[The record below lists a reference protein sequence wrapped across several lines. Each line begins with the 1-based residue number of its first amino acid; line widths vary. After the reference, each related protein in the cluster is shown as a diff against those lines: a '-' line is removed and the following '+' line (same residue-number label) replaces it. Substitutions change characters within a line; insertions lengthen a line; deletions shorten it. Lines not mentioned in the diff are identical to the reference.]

1 MPPPQVIKRKEN
13 SVDFKNV
20 KRIKSAHPLN
30 LDREK
35 LVQENIR
42 LKTQLNKLETE
53 KINHKREITNLENEI
68 IKKDKI
74 IETMINDT
82 QSNINSDNNKASE
95 MHLVLNVK
103 RQYKE
108 LKKAYEKNQQ
118 ELNSAKKNIKFTKIN
133 ELNMENKIYDEQ
145 IDKLKNL
152 YEHSLEQKQ
161 SLQKNVNEFDIMK
174 QALSQ
179 KDYIILNFQE
189 NCQKM
194 ESKIQELNSEKEKL
208 KNQNITKDD
217 MIKKIREKLEAQGKE
232 NEQLVMK
239 NNNIKKSEI
248 FLSTKNKYEAKMQ
261 KLKKDIAQYRDLNS
275 KHEKILRDI
284 EKNKNNPQKSLQKF
298 SRKIFSSNPQPSY
311 IESSYNTKTQ
321 VPSESTQK
329 ILLLQSILAEE
340 KNEKEK
346 LLQQVE
352 ELTQQL
358 NTSKTIEPKI
368 ILANSYSANNIKS
381 EIKVID
387 YDYLTEAHFND
398 FKYILLKNL
407 EANKIDTSILESR
420 VLNSDTLD
428 LLKDKT
434 QYKLFISQLGTNFCD
449 ILKAKQRKDQE
460 DIYSFINTFL
470 YDNYVSQEKQNPD
483 EFKSKFLALFSK
495 ISFYSLEQRQELN
508 KIIAYKLN
516 KNKEKLIELLN
527 YFDENQ
533 KGFIC
538 FNSINKI
545 IEQLNLKFKND
556 VKEYFIYV
564 MKCFIDDGNFLQDLK
579 YENILKIVDETPL
592 DPNEN
597 YDDIEGGEENKEG
610 DDDAIEITNEEYLV
624 KVKDIISRIC
634 KVILKEKKNVDE
646 YFEKIVSKSI
656 TDYKAIRL
664 IKLVDVLKDEFNIE
678 LSNIEIFCL
687 FTKVKPNLGA
697 SKDPDDVEEIIDY
710 TKLKEEIENYLRHPE
725 KQSTSITPNE
735 PKDTKKKSIKDLNSQ
750 KLNQKLDYSDILDHA
765 PKESYNSGTFDL
777 KKILVNF
784 MEKHKFNF
792 ERFIFPVHC
801 MMKLASDNKFFNRYL
816 DVEFFKHFLYQNG
829 ILVQSV
835 NLMEYIGN
843 NKLLYNNEKIN
854 IDYLKYIISSDD
866 GKTKEIKDNNNFI
879 TYKPIKRSIKISNV
893 KGLENVESSGSF
905 EEAD

>member
-1 MPPPQVIKRKEN
+1 M
-13 SVDFKNV
+13 

-42 LKTQLNKLETE
+42 LKSQLNKLETE

-68 IKKDKI
+68 NKKDKI

-82 QSNINSDNNKASE
+82 QSNINTENNKISE
-95 MHLVLNVK
+95 MHLVSNVK

-118 ELNSAKKNIKFTKIN
+118 ELNATKKNIKYTKIN
-133 ELNMENKIYDEQ
+133 EINMENEIFDEQ
-145 IDKLKNL
+145 INKLKNL

-161 SLQKNVNEFDIMK
+161 SLQKHENEFDTMK

-179 KDYIILNFQE
+179 KDYIILSFQE
-189 NCQKM
+189 NFQKM
-194 ESKIQELNSEKEKL
+194 ESEIKTLINEKEKL
-208 KNQNITKDD
+208 KNQNTKKDD
-217 MIKKIREKLEAQGKE
+217 MILKLKEKLQMQNKE
-232 NEQLVMK
+232 NEKLVMK

-275 KHEKILRDI
+275 KNERILRDF
-284 EKNKNNPQKSLQKF
+284 EKSKNNHQNNLKKF
-298 SRKIFSSNPQPSY
+298 SRKIFSSNAQ
-311 IESSYNTKTQ
+311 SSFLDSSANNPPTPP
-321 VPSESTQK
+321 PSESAQK
-329 ILLLQSILAEE
+329 ILLLQSILSEE
-340 KNEKEK
+340 KSEKEK
-346 LLQQVE
+346 LLQQIE

-358 NTSKTIEPKI
+358 NTSKSIEPKI

-381 EIKVID
+381 EIKVIE
-387 YDYLTEAHFND
+387 YDYLTEAHFNN

-420 VLNSDTLD
+420 VINSDTLD
-428 LLKDKT
+428 LLKDKS
-434 QYKLFISQLGTNFCD
+434 QYKLFISQLGNNFCD
-449 ILKAKQRKDQE
+449 ILRAKQRKDQE
-460 DIYSFINTFL
+460 NIYSFINTFL
-470 YDNYVSQEKQNPD
+470 YDNYVSLSDDKKNPD
-483 EFKSKFLALFSK
+483 EFKSNFLALFSK

-516 KNKEKLIELLN
+516 KNKEKFIELLN

-533 KGFIC
+533 TGFIC

-545 IEQLNLKFKND
+545 IEQLNLKFKDD

-564 MKCFIDDGNFLQDLK
+564 MKSFIDDGNFLQDLK
-579 YENILKIVDETPL
+579 YENILKILEETQI

-597 YDDIEGGEENKEG
+597 LDEVEAENENKENE
-610 DDDAIEITNEEYLV
+610 DDAIEITNEEYLS

-634 KVILKEKKNVDE
+634 KVLLKEKKNVDE

-656 TDYKAIRL
+656 TDYQAIRL
-664 IKLVDVLKDEFNIE
+664 IKLVEVLKDEFNIE

-687 FTKVKPNLGA
+687 FTKVKPNLAA
-697 SKDPDDVEEIIDY
+697 SIDPDDVEEIIDY
-710 TKLKEEIENYLRHPE
+710 SKLKDEIENYLRHPE
-725 KQSTSITPNE
+725 KSNTINNNKIKE
-735 PKDTKKKSIKDLNSQ
+735 KKKNDLSDKKD
-750 KLNQKLDYSDILDHA
+750 KEKLDYSDVLEHA
-765 PKESYNSGTFDL
+765 QKESYNNTNFDL

-801 MMKLASDNKFFNRYL
+801 MMKLTSDNKKFNRYL

-829 ILVQSV
+829 ILVQSI

-854 IDYLKYIISSDD
+854 IDYLKYIISNDD
-866 GKTKEIKDNNNFI
+866 DKNKRNKNEFI
-879 TYKPIKRSIKISNV
+879 VYKPIKKSIKISNV
-893 KGLENVESSGSF
+893 KGLENVESSGSYDG
-905 EEAD
+905 AD

>member
-42 LKTQLNKLETE
+42 LKTQLNKLENE

-597 YDDIEGGEENKEG
+597 YDDVEGGEENKEG
-610 DDDAIEITNEEYLV
+610 DDDAIEITNEEYLA

-879 TYKPIKRSIKISNV
+879 TYKPIKSSIKISNV

>member
-1 MPPPQVIKRKEN
+1 M
-13 SVDFKNV
+13 

-35 LVQENIR
+35 LVQENIK

-53 KINHKREITNLENEI
+53 KMNHKREITNLEMEI
-68 IKKDKI
+68 NKKDKI

-82 QSNINSDNNKASE
+82 QSNLNTESNKASE

-108 LKKAYEKNQQ
+108 LKKVYEKNQQ
-118 ELNSAKKNIKFTKIN
+118 ELNATKKNVKYTKIN
-133 ELNMENKIYDEQ
+133 ELNTENQIYNEQ
-145 IDKLKNL
+145 VNKLKNI

-161 SLQKNVNEFDIMK
+161 SLQKNENEFDKMK

-179 KDYIILNFQE
+179 KDYIILSFQE

-194 ESKIQELNSEKEKL
+194 ESQIQTLNSEKEKL
-208 KNQNITKDD
+208 KNQNTKKDD
-217 MIKKIREKLEAQGKE
+217 MITKLK
-232 NEQLVMK
+232 VK
-239 NNNIKKSEI
+239 FNIKKSEI

-275 KHEKILRDI
+275 KNEKILRDI
-284 EKNKNNPQKSLQKF
+284 EKNKNNPQKNLTKF
-298 SRKIFSSNPQPSY
+298 SRKIFSSNPQSHY
-311 IESSYNTKTQ
+311 SVETMSGNSSQ
-321 VPSESTQK
+321 AQSESAQK
-329 ILLLQSILAEE
+329 ILLLQSILTEE

-428 LLKDKT
+428 LLKDKS
-434 QYKLFISQLGTNFCD
+434 QYKLFISQLGNNFCD

-470 YDNYVSQEKQNPD
+470 YDNYVSQEKQNTD

-508 KIIAYKLN
+508 RIIAYKLN
-516 KNKEKLIELLN
+516 KNKEKFIELLN

-545 IEQLNLKFKND
+545 IEQLNLKFKSD

-597 YDDIEGGEENKEG
+597 LDDVEGENENKEG
-610 DDDAIEITNEEYLV
+610 DDDAIEITNEEYLA

-646 YFEKIVSKSI
+646 YFEKIISKSI
-656 TDYKAIRL
+656 TDYRAIRL
-664 IKLVDVLKDEFNIE
+664 IKLVEVLKDEFNIE

-710 TKLKEEIENYLRHPE
+710 SKLKEEIENYIRNPG
-725 KQSTSITPNE
+725 KQSASINSKE
-735 PKDTKKKSIKDLNSQ
+735 IKENKNQKKGKNVLND
-750 KLNQKLDYSDILDHA
+750 KMEKEKLDYSDVLEHA
-765 PKESYNSGTFDL
+765 PKESFNSGNFDL

-801 MMKLASDNKFFNRYL
+801 MMKLASDNKSFNRYL
-816 DVEFFKHFLYQNG
+816 DIEFFKHFLYQNG
-829 ILVQSV
+829 ILVQSM

-854 IDYLKYIISSDD
+854 IDYLKHIINSEEEE
-866 GKTKEIKDNNNFI
+866 KNNNEFI
-879 TYKPIKRSIKISNV
+879 TFKPIKRSIKVSNV
-893 KGLENVESSGSF
+893 KGLENIASSGSF
-905 EEAD
+905 DEAD

>member
-1 MPPPQVIKRKEN
+1 M
-13 SVDFKNV
+13 

-35 LVQENIR
+35 LVQENIK

-53 KINHKREITNLENEI
+53 KMNHKREITNLEMEI
-68 IKKDKI
+68 NKKDKI

-82 QSNINSDNNKASE
+82 QSNLNTESNKASE

-108 LKKAYEKNQQ
+108 LKKVYEKNQQ
-118 ELNSAKKNIKFTKIN
+118 ELNATKKNVKYTKIN
-133 ELNMENKIYDEQ
+133 ELNTENQIYNEQ
-145 IDKLKNL
+145 VNKLKNI

-161 SLQKNVNEFDIMK
+161 SLQKNENEFDKMK

-179 KDYIILNFQE
+179 KDYIILSFQE

-194 ESKIQELNSEKEKL
+194 ESQIQTLNSEKEKL
-208 KNQNITKDD
+208 KNQNTKKDD
-217 MIKKIREKLEAQGKE
+217 MITKLKVKLETQNKE
-232 NEQLVMK
+232 NEKLIMK

-275 KHEKILRDI
+275 KNEKILRDI
-284 EKNKNNPQKSLQKF
+284 EKNKNNPQKNLTKF
-298 SRKIFSSNPQPSY
+298 SRKIFSSNPQSHY
-311 IESSYNTKTQ
+311 SVETMSGNSSQ
-321 VPSESTQK
+321 AQSESAQK
-329 ILLLQSILAEE
+329 ILLLQSILTEE

-428 LLKDKT
+428 LLKDKS
-434 QYKLFISQLGTNFCD
+434 QYKLFISQLGNNFCD

-470 YDNYVSQEKQNPD
+470 YDNYVSQEKQNTD

-508 KIIAYKLN
+508 RIIAYKLN
-516 KNKEKLIELLN
+516 KNKEKFIELLN

-545 IEQLNLKFKND
+545 IEQLNLKFKSD

-597 YDDIEGGEENKEG
+597 LDDVEGENENKEG
-610 DDDAIEITNEEYLV
+610 DDDAIEITNEEYLA

-646 YFEKIVSKSI
+646 YFEKIISKSI
-656 TDYKAIRL
+656 TDYRAIRL
-664 IKLVDVLKDEFNIE
+664 IKLVEVLKDEFNIE

-710 TKLKEEIENYLRHPE
+710 SKLKEEIENYIRNPG
-725 KQSTSITPNE
+725 KQSASINSKE
-735 PKDTKKKSIKDLNSQ
+735 IKENKNQKKGKNVLND
-750 KLNQKLDYSDILDHA
+750 KMEKEKLDYSDVLEHA
-765 PKESYNSGTFDL
+765 PKESFNSGNFDL

-801 MMKLASDNKFFNRYL
+801 MMKLASDNKSFNRYL
-816 DVEFFKHFLYQNG
+816 DIEFFKHFLYQNG
-829 ILVQSV
+829 ILVQSM

-854 IDYLKYIISSDD
+854 IDYLKHIINSEEEE
-866 GKTKEIKDNNNFI
+866 KNNNEFI
-879 TYKPIKRSIKISNV
+879 TFKPIKRSIKVSNV
-893 KGLENVESSGSF
+893 KGLENIASSGSF
-905 EEAD
+905 DEAD

>member
-1 MPPPQVIKRKEN
+1 M
-13 SVDFKNV
+13 

-35 LVQENIR
+35 LVQENIK

-53 KINHKREITNLENEI
+53 KMNHKREITNLEMEI
-68 IKKDKI
+68 NKKDKI

-82 QSNINSDNNKASE
+82 QSNLNTESNKASE

-108 LKKAYEKNQQ
+108 LKKVYEKNQQ
-118 ELNSAKKNIKFTKIN
+118 ELNATKKNVKYTKIN
-133 ELNMENKIYDEQ
+133 ELNTENQIYNEQ
-145 IDKLKNL
+145 VNKLKNI

-161 SLQKNVNEFDIMK
+161 SLQKNENEFDKMK

-179 KDYIILNFQE
+179 KDYIILSFQE

-194 ESKIQELNSEKEKL
+194 ESQIQTLNSEKEKL
-208 KNQNITKDD
+208 KNQNTKKDD
-217 MIKKIREKLEAQGKE
+217 MITKLKEKLETQNKE
-232 NEQLVMK
+232 NEKLIMK

-275 KHEKILRDI
+275 KNEKILRDI
-284 EKNKNNPQKSLQKF
+284 EKNKNNPQKNLTKF
-298 SRKIFSSNPQPSY
+298 SRKLFSSNPQSHY
-311 IESSYNTKTQ
+311 SVDTVSGNSSQ
-321 VPSESTQK
+321 AQSESAQK
-329 ILLLQSILAEE
+329 ILLLQSILTEE

-428 LLKDKT
+428 LLKDKS
-434 QYKLFISQLGTNFCD
+434 QYKLFISQLGNNFCD

-470 YDNYVSQEKQNPD
+470 YDNYVSQDKQNTD

-508 KIIAYKLN
+508 RIIAYKLN
-516 KNKEKLIELLN
+516 KNKEKFIELLN

-545 IEQLNLKFKND
+545 IEQLNLKFKSD

-597 YDDIEGGEENKEG
+597 LDDVEGENENKEG
-610 DDDAIEITNEEYLV
+610 DDDAIEITNEEYLA

-646 YFEKIVSKSI
+646 YFEKIISKSI
-656 TDYKAIRL
+656 TDYRAIRL
-664 IKLVDVLKDEFNIE
+664 IKLVEVLKDEFNIE

-710 TKLKEEIENYLRHPE
+710 SKLKEEIENYIRNPG
-725 KQSTSITPNE
+725 KQSASINSKE
-735 PKDTKKKSIKDLNSQ
+735 IKENKNQKKGKNVLND
-750 KLNQKLDYSDILDHA
+750 KMEKEKLDYSDVLEHA
-765 PKESYNSGTFDL
+765 PKESFNSGNFDL

-801 MMKLASDNKFFNRYL
+801 MMKLASDNKSFNRYL
-816 DVEFFKHFLYQNG
+816 DIEFFKHFLYQNG
-829 ILVQSV
+829 ILVQSM

-854 IDYLKYIISSDD
+854 IDYLKHIINSEEEE
-866 GKTKEIKDNNNFI
+866 KNNNEFI
-879 TYKPIKRSIKISNV
+879 TFKPIKRSIKVSNV
-893 KGLENVESSGSF
+893 KGLENIASSGSF
-905 EEAD
+905 DEAD

>member
-1 MPPPQVIKRKEN
+1 MPPPQVIRRKEN
-13 SVDFKNV
+13 SVDLKNV

-42 LKTQLNKLETE
+42 LKTQLNKLENE

-597 YDDIEGGEENKEG
+597 YDEVEGGEENKEG
-610 DDDAIEITNEEYLV
+610 DDDAIEITNEEYLA

>member
-1 MPPPQVIKRKEN
+1 M
-13 SVDFKNV
+13 

-42 LKTQLNKLETE
+42 LKSQLNKLETE

-68 IKKDKI
+68 NKKDKI

-82 QSNINSDNNKASE
+82 QSNINTENNKISE
-95 MHLVLNVK
+95 MHLVSNVK

-118 ELNSAKKNIKFTKIN
+118 ELNATKKNIKYTKIN
-133 ELNMENKIYDEQ
+133 EINMENEIFDEQ
-145 IDKLKNL
+145 INKLKNL

-161 SLQKNVNEFDIMK
+161 SLQKHENEFDTMK

-179 KDYIILNFQE
+179 KDYIILSFQE
-189 NCQKM
+189 NFQKM
-194 ESKIQELNSEKEKL
+194 ESEIKTLINEKEKL
-208 KNQNITKDD
+208 KNQNTKKDD
-217 MIKKIREKLEAQGKE
+217 MILKLKEKLQMQNKE
-232 NEQLVMK
+232 NEKLVMK

-275 KHEKILRDI
+275 KNERILRDF
-284 EKNKNNPQKSLQKF
+284 EKSKNNHQNNLKKF
-298 SRKIFSSNPQPSY
+298 SRKIFSSNAQ
-311 IESSYNTKTQ
+311 SSFLDSSANNPPTPP
-321 VPSESTQK
+321 PSESAQK
-329 ILLLQSILAEE
+329 ILLLQSILSEE
-340 KNEKEK
+340 KSEKEK
-346 LLQQVE
+346 LLQQIE

-358 NTSKTIEPKI
+358 NTSKSIEPKI

-381 EIKVID
+381 EIKVIE
-387 YDYLTEAHFND
+387 YDYLTEAHFNN

-420 VLNSDTLD
+420 VINSDTLD
-428 LLKDKT
+428 LLKDKS
-434 QYKLFISQLGTNFCD
+434 QYKLFISQLGNNFCD
-449 ILKAKQRKDQE
+449 ILRAKQRKDQE
-460 DIYSFINTFL
+460 NIYSFINTFL
-470 YDNYVSQEKQNPD
+470 YDNYVSLSDDKKNPD
-483 EFKSKFLALFSK
+483 EFKSNFLALFSK

-516 KNKEKLIELLN
+516 KNKEKFIELLN

-533 KGFIC
+533 TGFIC

-545 IEQLNLKFKND
+545 IEQLNLKFKDD

-564 MKCFIDDGNFLQDLK
+564 MKSFIDDGNFLQDLK
-579 YENILKIVDETPL
+579 YENILKILEETQI

-597 YDDIEGGEENKEG
+597 LDEVEAENENKENE
-610 DDDAIEITNEEYLV
+610 DDAIEITNEEYLS

-634 KVILKEKKNVDE
+634 KVLLKEKKNVDE

-656 TDYKAIRL
+656 TDYQAIRL
-664 IKLVDVLKDEFNIE
+664 IKLVEVLKDEFNIE

-687 FTKVKPNLGA
+687 FTKVKPNLAA

-710 TKLKEEIENYLRHPE
+710 SKLKDEIENYLRHPE
-725 KQSTSITPNE
+725 KSSTINNNKIKE
-735 PKDTKKKSIKDLNSQ
+735 KKKNDLSDKKD
-750 KLNQKLDYSDILDHA
+750 KEKLDYSDVLEHA
-765 PKESYNSGTFDL
+765 QKESYNNTNFDL

-801 MMKLASDNKFFNRYL
+801 MMKLTSDNKKFNRYL

-829 ILVQSV
+829 ILVQSI

-854 IDYLKYIISSDD
+854 IDYLKYIISNDD
-866 GKTKEIKDNNNFI
+866 DKNKRNKNEFI
-879 TYKPIKRSIKISNV
+879 VYKPIKKSIKISNV
-893 KGLENVESSGSF
+893 KGLENVESSGSYDG
-905 EEAD
+905 AD

>member
-1 MPPPQVIKRKEN
+1 VIKRKEN
-13 SVDFKNV
+13 SVDLKNV

-42 LKTQLNKLETE
+42 LKTQLNKLENE

-579 YENILKIVDETPL
+579 YENILKIVEETPL

-597 YDDIEGGEENKEG
+597 YDDVEGGEENKEG
-610 DDDAIEITNEEYLV
+610 DDDAIEITNEEYLA

>member
-1 MPPPQVIKRKEN
+1 M
-13 SVDFKNV
+13 
-20 KRIKSAHPLN
+20 N

-35 LVQENIR
+35 LIQENIR
-42 LKTQLNKLETE
+42 LKTQLNKLENE
-53 KINHKREITNLENEI
+53 KINNRREITNLENEI
-68 IKKDKI
+68 TKKDKI

-82 QSNINSDNNKASE
+82 QSNINSANNKASE

-108 LKKAYEKNQQ
+108 LKKVYEKNQQ
-118 ELNSAKKNIKFTKIN
+118 ELISAKKNIKFTKIN
-133 ELNMENKIYDEQ
+133 ELNTENKIFNEQ
-145 IDKLKNL
+145 VNKLKNI
-152 YEHSLEQKQ
+152 YEHSLEQKH
-161 SLQKNVNEFDIMK
+161 SLKKNENEFDIMK

-179 KDYIILNFQE
+179 KDYVILSFQE

-194 ESKIQELNSEKEKL
+194 ESEIQTLNSEKEKI
-208 KNQNITKDD
+208 KNQNIKKDD
-217 MIKKIREKLEAQGKE
+217 MITKLKEKLELQVKD
-232 NEQLVMK
+232 NEKLVMK

-248 FLSTKNKYEAKMQ
+248 FLSTKNKYEAKIQ
-261 KLKKDIAQYRDLNS
+261 KLKKDITQYRDMNS
-275 KHEKILRDI
+275 KNEKILRDI
-284 EKNKNNPQKSLQKF
+284 EKMKNSKNSMSKF
-298 SRKIFSSNPQPSY
+298 SRKIFSSNPPPLYQVEETY
-311 IESSYNTKTQ
+311 TKKPQ
-321 VPSESTQK
+321 SESYQK
-329 ILLLQSILAEE
+329 ILLLQSILSEE
-340 KNEKEK
+340 KSEKEK

-387 YDYLTEAHFND
+387 YDYLTETKFNE

-434 QYKLFISQLGTNFCD
+434 QYKLFISQLGNNFCD

-460 DIYSFINTFL
+460 EIYSFINTFL
-470 YDNYVSQEKQNPD
+470 YNNYVSLENPNPD

-516 KNKEKLIELLN
+516 KNKEKFIELLN
-527 YFDENQ
+527 YFDENE

-564 MKCFIDDGNFLQDLK
+564 MKCFIDDGNFLKDLK
-579 YENILKIVDETPL
+579 YENILKILEETPI

-597 YDDIEGGEENKEG
+597 LDEVEDDENKDNKDG
-610 DDDAIEITNEEYLV
+610 DDDAIEITNEEYLS

-634 KVILKEKKNVDE
+634 KVLLKQKKNLDE
-646 YFEKIVSKSI
+646 YFAKIISTSI

-664 IKLVDVLKDEFNIE
+664 IKLVDVLKEEFNIE

-710 TKLKEEIENYLRHPE
+710 SKLKEEIENYLRNPQQGNTKE
-725 KQSTSITPNE
+725 V
-735 PKDTKKKSIKDLNSQ
+735 KDSTKKKEKKNENNDKNNNMN
-750 KLNQKLDYSDILDHA
+750 KKYEKLDYSDVLEHA
-765 PKESYNSGTFDL
+765 PKESFNSENFDL
-777 KKILVNF
+777 KKILRNF
-784 MEKHKFNF
+784 MDKHKFTF

-801 MMKLASDNKFFNRYL
+801 MMKLASNNKNFNRYL

-829 ILVQSV
+829 ILVQSI

-854 IDYLKYIISSDD
+854 IDYLKYLINENDKQSKEYKKSD
-866 GKTKEIKDNNNFI
+866 FML
-879 TYKPIKRSIKISNV
+879 YQPIKKSIMVSNV
-893 KGLENVESSGSF
+893 KGLENLASSESK
-905 EEAD
+905 EEFD

>member
-1 MPPPQVIKRKEN
+1 M
-13 SVDFKNV
+13 

-35 LVQENIR
+35 LVQENIK

-53 KINHKREITNLENEI
+53 KMNHKREITNLEMEI
-68 IKKDKI
+68 NKKDKI

-82 QSNINSDNNKASE
+82 QSNLNTESNKASE

-108 LKKAYEKNQQ
+108 LKKVYEKNQQ
-118 ELNSAKKNIKFTKIN
+118 ELNATKKNVKYTKIN
-133 ELNMENKIYDEQ
+133 ELNTENQIYNEQ
-145 IDKLKNL
+145 VNKLKNI

-161 SLQKNVNEFDIMK
+161 SLQKNENEFDKMK

-179 KDYIILNFQE
+179 KDYIILSFQE

-194 ESKIQELNSEKEKL
+194 ESQIQTLNSEKEKL
-208 KNQNITKDD
+208 KNQNTKKDD
-217 MIKKIREKLEAQGKE
+217 MITKLKEKLETQNKE
-232 NEQLVMK
+232 NEKLIMK

-275 KHEKILRDI
+275 KNEKILRDI
-284 EKNKNNPQKSLQKF
+284 EKNKNNPQKNLTKF
-298 SRKIFSSNPQPSY
+298 SRKIFSSNPQSHY
-311 IESSYNTKTQ
+311 SVETMSGNSSQ
-321 VPSESTQK
+321 AQSESAQK
-329 ILLLQSILAEE
+329 ILLLQSILTEE

-428 LLKDKT
+428 LLKDKS
-434 QYKLFISQLGTNFCD
+434 QYKLFISQLGNNFCD

-470 YDNYVSQEKQNPD
+470 YDNYVSQEKQNTD

-508 KIIAYKLN
+508 RIIAYKLN
-516 KNKEKLIELLN
+516 KNKEKFIELLN

-545 IEQLNLKFKND
+545 IEQLNLKFKSD

-597 YDDIEGGEENKEG
+597 LDDVEGENENKEG
-610 DDDAIEITNEEYLV
+610 DDDAIEITNEEYLA

-646 YFEKIVSKSI
+646 YFEKIISKSI
-656 TDYKAIRL
+656 TDYRAIRL
-664 IKLVDVLKDEFNIE
+664 IKLVEVLKDEFNIE

-710 TKLKEEIENYLRHPE
+710 SKLKEEIENYIRNPG
-725 KQSTSITPNE
+725 KQSASINSKE
-735 PKDTKKKSIKDLNSQ
+735 IKENKNQKKGKNVLND
-750 KLNQKLDYSDILDHA
+750 KMEKEKLDYSDVLEHA
-765 PKESYNSGTFDL
+765 PKESFNSGNFDL

-801 MMKLASDNKFFNRYL
+801 MMKLASDNKSFNRYL
-816 DVEFFKHFLYQNG
+816 DIEFFKHFLYQNG
-829 ILVQSV
+829 ILVQSM

-854 IDYLKYIISSDD
+854 IDYLKHIINSEEEE
-866 GKTKEIKDNNNFI
+866 KNNNEFI
-879 TYKPIKRSIKISNV
+879 TFKPIKRSIKVSNV
-893 KGLENVESSGSF
+893 KGLENIASSGSF
-905 EEAD
+905 DEAD

>member
-1 MPPPQVIKRKEN
+1 M
-13 SVDFKNV
+13 

-35 LVQENIR
+35 LVQENIK

-53 KINHKREITNLENEI
+53 KMNHKREITNLEMEI
-68 IKKDKI
+68 NKKDKI

-82 QSNINSDNNKASE
+82 QSNLNTESNKASE

-108 LKKAYEKNQQ
+108 LKKVYEKNQQ
-118 ELNSAKKNIKFTKIN
+118 ELNATKKNVKYTKIN
-133 ELNMENKIYDEQ
+133 ELNTENQIYNEQ
-145 IDKLKNL
+145 VNKLKNI

-161 SLQKNVNEFDIMK
+161 SLQKNENEFDKMK

-179 KDYIILNFQE
+179 KDYIILSFQE

-194 ESKIQELNSEKEKL
+194 ESQIQTLNSEKEKL
-208 KNQNITKDD
+208 KNQNTKKDD
-217 MIKKIREKLEAQGKE
+217 MITKLKEKLETQNKE
-232 NEQLVMK
+232 NEKLIMK

-275 KHEKILRDI
+275 KNEKILRDI
-284 EKNKNNPQKSLQKF
+284 EKNKNNPQKNLTKL
-298 SRKIFSSNPQPSY
+298 SRKIFSSNPQSHY
-311 IESSYNTKTQ
+311 SVETMSGNSSQ
-321 VPSESTQK
+321 AQSESAQK
-329 ILLLQSILAEE
+329 ILLLQSILTEE

-428 LLKDKT
+428 LLKDKS
-434 QYKLFISQLGTNFCD
+434 QYKLFISQLGNNFCD

-470 YDNYVSQEKQNPD
+470 YDNYVSQDKQNTD

-508 KIIAYKLN
+508 RIIAYKLN
-516 KNKEKLIELLN
+516 KNKEKFIELLN

-545 IEQLNLKFKND
+545 IEQLNLKFKSD

-597 YDDIEGGEENKEG
+597 LDDVEGENENKEG
-610 DDDAIEITNEEYLV
+610 DDDAIEITNEEYLA

-646 YFEKIVSKSI
+646 YFEKIISKSI
-656 TDYKAIRL
+656 TDYRAIRL
-664 IKLVDVLKDEFNIE
+664 IKLVEVLKDEFNIE

-710 TKLKEEIENYLRHPE
+710 SKLKEEIENYIRNPG
-725 KQSTSITPNE
+725 KQSASINSKE
-735 PKDTKKKSIKDLNSQ
+735 IKENKNQKKGKNVLND
-750 KLNQKLDYSDILDHA
+750 KMEKEKLDYSDVLEHA
-765 PKESYNSGTFDL
+765 PKESFNSGNFDL

-801 MMKLASDNKFFNRYL
+801 MMKLASDNKSFNRYL
-816 DVEFFKHFLYQNG
+816 DIEFFKHFLYQNG
-829 ILVQSV
+829 ILVQSM

-854 IDYLKYIISSDD
+854 IDYLKHIINSEEEE
-866 GKTKEIKDNNNFI
+866 KNNNEFI
-879 TYKPIKRSIKISNV
+879 TFKPIKRSIKVSNV
-893 KGLENVESSGSF
+893 KGLENIASSGSF
-905 EEAD
+905 DEAD

>member
-1 MPPPQVIKRKEN
+1 M
-13 SVDFKNV
+13 
-20 KRIKSAHPLN
+20 N

-35 LVQENIR
+35 LIQENIR

-53 KINHKREITNLENEI
+53 KINNRREITNLENEI
-68 IKKDKI
+68 TKKDKI

-82 QSNINSDNNKASE
+82 QSNINSANNKASE

-108 LKKAYEKNQQ
+108 LKKVYEKNQQ
-118 ELNSAKKNIKFTKIN
+118 ELISAKKNIKFTKIN
-133 ELNMENKIYDEQ
+133 ELNTENKIFNEQ
-145 IDKLKNL
+145 VNKLKNI
-152 YEHSLEQKQ
+152 YEHSLEQKH
-161 SLQKNVNEFDIMK
+161 SLKKNENEFDIMK

-179 KDYIILNFQE
+179 KDYVILSFQE

-194 ESKIQELNSEKEKL
+194 ESEIQTLNSEKEKI
-208 KNQNITKDD
+208 KNQNIKKDD
-217 MIKKIREKLEAQGKE
+217 MIAKLKEKLELQVKD
-232 NEQLVMK
+232 NEKLVMK

-248 FLSTKNKYEAKMQ
+248 FLSTKNKYEAKIQ
-261 KLKKDIAQYRDLNS
+261 KLKKDITQYRDMNS
-275 KHEKILRDI
+275 KNEKILRDI
-284 EKNKNNPQKSLQKF
+284 EKMKNSKNSMSKF
-298 SRKIFSSNPQPSY
+298 SRKIFSSNPPPLYQVEETY
-311 IESSYNTKTQ
+311 TKKPQ
-321 VPSESTQK
+321 SESYQK
-329 ILLLQSILAEE
+329 ILLLQSILSEE
-340 KNEKEK
+340 KSEKEK

-387 YDYLTEAHFND
+387 YDYLTETKFNE

-434 QYKLFISQLGTNFCD
+434 QYKLFISQLGNNFCD

-460 DIYSFINTFL
+460 EIYSFINTFL
-470 YDNYVSQEKQNPD
+470 YNNYVSLENPNPD

-516 KNKEKLIELLN
+516 KNKEKFIELLN
-527 YFDENQ
+527 YFDENE

-564 MKCFIDDGNFLQDLK
+564 MKCFIDDGNFLKDLK
-579 YENILKIVDETPL
+579 YENILKILEETPI

-597 YDDIEGGEENKEG
+597 LDEVEDDENKDNKDG
-610 DDDAIEITNEEYLV
+610 DDDAIEITNEEYLS

-634 KVILKEKKNVDE
+634 KVLLKQKKNLDE
-646 YFEKIVSKSI
+646 YFAKIISTSI

-664 IKLVDVLKDEFNIE
+664 IKLVDVLKEEFNIE

-710 TKLKEEIENYLRHPE
+710 SKLKEEIENYLRNPQQGNTKE
-725 KQSTSITPNE
+725 V
-735 PKDTKKKSIKDLNSQ
+735 KDSTKKKEKKNENNDKNNNMN
-750 KLNQKLDYSDILDHA
+750 KKYEKLDYSDVLEHA
-765 PKESYNSGTFDL
+765 PKESFNSENFDL
-777 KKILVNF
+777 KKILRNF
-784 MEKHKFNF
+784 MDKHKFTF

-801 MMKLASDNKFFNRYL
+801 MMKLASNNKNFNRYL

-829 ILVQSV
+829 ILVQSI

-854 IDYLKYIISSDD
+854 IDYLKYLINENDKQSKEYKKSD
-866 GKTKEIKDNNNFI
+866 FML
-879 TYKPIKRSIKISNV
+879 YQPIKKSIMVSNV
-893 KGLENVESSGSF
+893 KGLENLASSESK
-905 EEAD
+905 EEFD

>member
-597 YDDIEGGEENKEG
+597 YDDVEGGEENKEG
-610 DDDAIEITNEEYLV
+610 DDDAIEITNEEYLA

>member
-42 LKTQLNKLETE
+42 LKTQLNKLENE

-564 MKCFIDDGNFLQDLK
+564 MKCFIDDGNFLKDLK

-597 YDDIEGGEENKEG
+597 YDDVEGGEENKEG
-610 DDDAIEITNEEYLV
+610 DDDAIEITNEEYLA

>member
-1 MPPPQVIKRKEN
+1 M
-13 SVDFKNV
+13 
-20 KRIKSAHPLN
+20 N

-35 LVQENIR
+35 LVQENIK
-42 LKTQLNKLETE
+42 LKTQLNKLEAE
-53 KINHKREITNLENEI
+53 KINHKREITNLEMEI
-68 IKKDKI
+68 NKKDKI

-82 QSNINSDNNKASE
+82 QSNLNNENNKVSE

-108 LKKAYEKNQQ
+108 LKKIYEKNQQ
-118 ELNSAKKNIKFTKIN
+118 ELNATKKNVKFTKIN
-133 ELNMENKIYDEQ
+133 ELNTENQIYNEQ
-145 IDKLKNL
+145 INKLKNL

-161 SLQKNVNEFDIMK
+161 SLEKNENEFDIMK

-179 KDYIILNFQE
+179 KDYIILSFQE

-194 ESKIQELNSEKEKL
+194 ESQIQALNNEKEKL
-208 KNQNITKDD
+208 KNQSNKKDE
-217 MIKKIREKLEAQGKE
+217 MIIKLKDKLETQNKE
-232 NEQLVMK
+232 NEKLIMK
-239 NNNIKKSEI
+239 NNNIKKSEV
-248 FLSTKNKYEAKMQ
+248 FLNTKNKYEAKMQ

-275 KHEKILRDI
+275 KNERILREF
-284 EKNKNNPQKSLQKF
+284 EKNKNNPQKNLTKF
-298 SRKIFSSNPQPSY
+298 SRKIFSSNPQSLYPVENNLLNST
-311 IESSYNTKTQ
+311 ENQ
-321 VPSESTQK
+321 SESAQK
-329 ILLLQSILAEE
+329 ILLLQSILSEE
-340 KNEKEK
+340 KSEKEK
-346 LLQQVE
+346 LLKQVE

-428 LLKDKT
+428 LLKDKS
-434 QYKLFISQLGTNFCD
+434 QYKLFISQLGNNFCD

-470 YDNYVSQEKQNPD
+470 YDNYVSQENQNTD

-508 KIIAYKLN
+508 RIIAYKLN
-516 KNKEKLIELLN
+516 KNKEKFIELLN

-597 YDDIEGGEENKEG
+597 LDDVEGENDNKEG
-610 DDDAIEITNEEYLV
+610 DDDAIEITNEEYLT

-634 KVILKEKKNVDE
+634 KVLLKEKKNVDE
-646 YFEKIVSKSI
+646 YFEKIITKSI
-656 TDYKAIRL
+656 TDYRAIRL
-664 IKLVDVLKDEFNIE
+664 IKLVEVLKEEFNIE

-725 KQSTSITPNE
+725 KQNDSVNN
-735 PKDTKKKSIKDLNSQ
+735 KDIKENKTKKKINNNISEK
-750 KLNQKLDYSDILDHA
+750 KEKEKLDYSGLLEHA
-765 PKESYNSGTFDL
+765 PKESFNSGKFDL

-784 MEKHKFNF
+784 MEKHKFTF

-801 MMKLASDNKFFNRYL
+801 MMKLTSDNKCFNRYL
-816 DVEFFKHFLYQNG
+816 DIEFFKHFLYQNG
-829 ILVQSV
+829 ILVQSI

-843 NKLLYNNEKIN
+843 NNLLYNNEKIN
-854 IDYLKYIISSDD
+854 IDYLKHIIS
-866 GKTKEIKDNNNFI
+866 N
-879 TYKPIKRSIKISNV
+879 
-893 KGLENVESSGSF
+893 
-905 EEAD
+905 EEE

>member
-13 SVDFKNV
+13 SVDLKNV

-42 LKTQLNKLETE
+42 LKTQLNKLENE

-597 YDDIEGGEENKEG
+597 YDDVEGGEENKEG
-610 DDDAIEITNEEYLV
+610 DDDAIEITNEEYLA

-835 NLMEYIGN
+835 NLMQYIGN

-893 KGLENVESSGSF
+893 KGLENVEYSGSF

>member
-1 MPPPQVIKRKEN
+1 M
-13 SVDFKNV
+13 
-20 KRIKSAHPLN
+20 N

-35 LVQENIR
+35 LIQENIR

-53 KINHKREITNLENEI
+53 KINNRREITNLENEI
-68 IKKDKI
+68 TKKDKI

-82 QSNINSDNNKASE
+82 QSNINSANNKASE

-108 LKKAYEKNQQ
+108 LKKVYEKNQQ
-118 ELNSAKKNIKFTKIN
+118 ELISAKKNIKFTKIN
-133 ELNMENKIYDEQ
+133 ELNTENKIFNEQ
-145 IDKLKNL
+145 VNKLKNI
-152 YEHSLEQKQ
+152 YEHSLEQKH
-161 SLQKNVNEFDIMK
+161 SLKKNENEFDIMK

-179 KDYIILNFQE
+179 KDYVILSFQE

-194 ESKIQELNSEKEKL
+194 ESEIQTLNSEKEKI
-208 KNQNITKDD
+208 KNQNIKKDD
-217 MIKKIREKLEAQGKE
+217 MITKLKEKLELQVKD
-232 NEQLVMK
+232 NEKLVMK

-248 FLSTKNKYEAKMQ
+248 FLSTKNKYEAKIQ
-261 KLKKDIAQYRDLNS
+261 KLKKDITQYRDMNS
-275 KHEKILRDI
+275 KNEKILRDI
-284 EKNKNNPQKSLQKF
+284 EKMKNSKNSMSKF
-298 SRKIFSSNPQPSY
+298 SRKIFSSNPPPLY
-311 IESSYNTKTQ
+311 HVEETYTKKPQ
-321 VPSESTQK
+321 SESYQK
-329 ILLLQSILAEE
+329 ILLLQSILSEE
-340 KNEKEK
+340 KSEKEK

-387 YDYLTEAHFND
+387 YDYLTETKFNE

-434 QYKLFISQLGTNFCD
+434 QYKLFISQLGNNFCD

-460 DIYSFINTFL
+460 EIYSFINTFL
-470 YDNYVSQEKQNPD
+470 YNNYVSLENPNPD

-508 KIIAYKLN
+508 KIISYKLN
-516 KNKEKLIELLN
+516 KNKEKFIELLN
-527 YFDENQ
+527 YFDENE

-564 MKCFIDDGNFLQDLK
+564 MKCFIDDGNFLKDLK
-579 YENILKIVDETPL
+579 YENILKILEETPI

-597 YDDIEGGEENKEG
+597 LDEVEDDENKDNKDG
-610 DDDAIEITNEEYLV
+610 DDDAIEITNEEYLS

-634 KVILKEKKNVDE
+634 KVLLKQKKNLDE
-646 YFEKIVSKSI
+646 YFAKIISTSI

-664 IKLVDVLKDEFNIE
+664 ITLVDVLKEEFNIE

-710 TKLKEEIENYLRHPE
+710 SKLKEEIENYLRNPQQGNTKE
-725 KQSTSITPNE
+725 V
-735 PKDTKKKSIKDLNSQ
+735 KDSTKKKEKKNENNDKNNNMN
-750 KLNQKLDYSDILDHA
+750 KKYEKLDYSDVLEHA
-765 PKESYNSGTFDL
+765 PKESFNSENFDL
-777 KKILVNF
+777 KKILRNF
-784 MEKHKFNF
+784 MDKHKFTF
-792 ERFIFPVHC
+792 ERFIFPVHG
-801 MMKLASDNKFFNRYL
+801 MMKLASNNKNFNRYL

-829 ILVQSV
+829 ILVQSI

-854 IDYLKYIISSDD
+854 IDYLKYLINENDKQSKEYKKSD
-866 GKTKEIKDNNNFI
+866 FML
-879 TYKPIKRSIKISNV
+879 YQPIKKSIMVSNV
-893 KGLENVESSGSF
+893 KGLENLASSESK
-905 EEAD
+905 EEFD

>member
-1 MPPPQVIKRKEN
+1 M
-13 SVDFKNV
+13 

-42 LKTQLNKLETE
+42 LKSQLNKLETE
-53 KINHKREITNLENEI
+53 KMNHKREITNLENEI
-68 IKKDKI
+68 NKKDKI

-82 QSNINSDNNKASE
+82 QSNINTESNKASE
-95 MHLVLNVK
+95 MHLVSNVK

-118 ELNSAKKNIKFTKIN
+118 ELSATKKNIKFTKIN
-133 ELNMENKIYDEQ
+133 EINMENQIFDEQ
-145 IDKLKNL
+145 INKLKNL

-161 SLQKNVNEFDIMK
+161 SLKKHENEFDAMK

-179 KDYIILNFQE
+179 KDYIILSFQE
-189 NCQKM
+189 NFQKM
-194 ESKIQELNSEKEKL
+194 ESEIKTLNNEKEKL
-208 KNQNITKDD
+208 KNQNTKKDE
-217 MIKKIREKLEAQGKE
+217 MILKLKEKLQMQNKE
-232 NEQLVMK
+232 NEKLVMK

-275 KHEKILRDI
+275 KNERILRDF
-284 EKNKNNPQKSLQKF
+284 EKSKNNPQKNLKKF
-298 SRKIFSSNPQPSY
+298 SRKIFSSNAQSSILNSSSNSPSAP
-311 IESSYNTKTQ
+311 
-321 VPSESTQK
+321 PSESTQK
-329 ILLLQSILAEE
+329 ILLLQSILTEE
-340 KNEKEK
+340 KSEKEK
-346 LLQQVE
+346 LLQQIE

-358 NTSKTIEPKI
+358 NTSKSIEPKI

-381 EIKVID
+381 EIKVIE
-387 YDYLTEAHFND
+387 YDYLTEAHFNN

-420 VLNSDTLD
+420 ILNSDTLD
-428 LLKDKT
+428 LLKDKS
-434 QYKLFISQLGTNFCD
+434 QYKLFISQLGNNFCD
-449 ILKAKQRKDQE
+449 ILRAKQRKDQE
-460 DIYSFINTFL
+460 NIYSFINTFL
-470 YDNYVSQEKQNPD
+470 YDNFVSLSDDKKNPD
-483 EFKSKFLALFSK
+483 EFKSNFLALFSK

-516 KNKEKLIELLN
+516 KNKEKFIELLN

-533 KGFIC
+533 TGFIC

-545 IEQLNLKFKND
+545 IEQLDLKFKND

-579 YENILKIVDETPL
+579 YENILKILDETQI

-597 YDDIEGGEENKEG
+597 LDEVEAENENKENEE
-610 DDDAIEITNEEYLV
+610 DAIEITNEEYLS

-634 KVILKEKKNVDE
+634 KVLLKEKKNVDE
-646 YFEKIVSKSI
+646 YFKKIVSKSI
-656 TDYKAIRL
+656 TDYQAIRL
-664 IKLVDVLKDEFNIE
+664 IKLVEVLKDEFNIE

-710 TKLKEEIENYLRHPE
+710 TKLKDEIENYLRHPE
-725 KQSTSITPNE
+725 KQNSSVNNNKINKE
-735 PKDTKKKSIKDLNSQ
+735 KKKNDLSDKKD
-750 KLNQKLDYSDILDHA
+750 KEKLDYSDVLEHA
-765 PKESYNSGTFDL
+765 QKESYNNTNFDL

-784 MEKHKFNF
+784 MEKHKFSF

-801 MMKLASDNKFFNRYL
+801 MMKLTSDNTKFNRYL
-816 DVEFFKHFLYQNG
+816 DIEFFKHFLYQNG
-829 ILVQSV
+829 ILVQSI

-854 IDYLKYIISSDD
+854 IDYLKHIISSDED
-866 GKTKEIKDNNNFI
+866 KNKQNKNNNFI
-879 TYKPIKRSIKISNV
+879 VYKPIKKSIKISNV
-893 KGLENVESSGSF
+893 KGLENVESSGSYND
-905 EEAD
+905 AD

>member
-1 MPPPQVIKRKEN
+1 M
-13 SVDFKNV
+13 
-20 KRIKSAHPLN
+20 N

-35 LVQENIR
+35 LIQENIR

-53 KINHKREITNLENEI
+53 KINNRREITNLENEI
-68 IKKDKI
+68 TKKDKI

-82 QSNINSDNNKASE
+82 QSNINSANNKASE

-108 LKKAYEKNQQ
+108 LKKVYEKNQQ
-118 ELNSAKKNIKFTKIN
+118 ELISAKKNIKFTKIN
-133 ELNMENKIYDEQ
+133 ELNTENKIFNEQ
-145 IDKLKNL
+145 VNKLKNI
-152 YEHSLEQKQ
+152 YEHSLEQKH
-161 SLQKNVNEFDIMK
+161 SLKKNENEFDIMK

-179 KDYIILNFQE
+179 KDYVILSFQE

-194 ESKIQELNSEKEKL
+194 ESEIQTLNSEKEKI
-208 KNQNITKDD
+208 KNQNIKKDD
-217 MIKKIREKLEAQGKE
+217 MITKLKEKLELQVKD
-232 NEQLVMK
+232 NEKLVMK

-248 FLSTKNKYEAKMQ
+248 FLSTKNKYEAKIQ
-261 KLKKDIAQYRDLNS
+261 KLKKDITQYRDMNS
-275 KHEKILRDI
+275 KNEKILRDI
-284 EKNKNNPQKSLQKF
+284 EKMKNSKNSMSKF
-298 SRKIFSSNPQPSY
+298 SRKIFSSNPPPLYQVEETY
-311 IESSYNTKTQ
+311 TKKPQ
-321 VPSESTQK
+321 SESYQK
-329 ILLLQSILAEE
+329 ILLLQSILSEE
-340 KNEKEK
+340 KSEKEK

-387 YDYLTEAHFND
+387 YDYLTETKFNE

-434 QYKLFISQLGTNFCD
+434 QYKLFISQLGNNFCD

-460 DIYSFINTFL
+460 EIYSFINTFL
-470 YDNYVSQEKQNPD
+470 YNNYVSLENPNPD

-516 KNKEKLIELLN
+516 KNKEKFIELLN
-527 YFDENQ
+527 YFDENE

-564 MKCFIDDGNFLQDLK
+564 MKCFIDDGNFLKDLK
-579 YENILKIVDETPL
+579 YENILKILEETPI

-597 YDDIEGGEENKEG
+597 LDEVEDDENKDNKDG
-610 DDDAIEITNEEYLV
+610 DDDAIEITNEEYLS

-634 KVILKEKKNVDE
+634 KVLLKQKKNLDE
-646 YFEKIVSKSI
+646 YFAKIISTSI

-664 IKLVDVLKDEFNIE
+664 IKLVDVLKEEFNIE

-710 TKLKEEIENYLRHPE
+710 SKLKEEIENYLRNPQQGNTKE
-725 KQSTSITPNE
+725 V
-735 PKDTKKKSIKDLNSQ
+735 KDSTKKKEKKNENNDKNNNMN
-750 KLNQKLDYSDILDHA
+750 KKYEKLDYSDVLEHA
-765 PKESYNSGTFDL
+765 PKESFNSENFDL
-777 KKILVNF
+777 KKILRNF
-784 MEKHKFNF
+784 MDKHKFTF

-801 MMKLASDNKFFNRYL
+801 MMKLASNNKNFNRYL

-829 ILVQSV
+829 ILVQSI

-854 IDYLKYIISSDD
+854 IDYLKYLINENDKQSKEYKKSD
-866 GKTKEIKDNNNFI
+866 FML
-879 TYKPIKRSIKISNV
+879 YQPIKKNIMVSNV
-893 KGLENVESSGSF
+893 KGLENLASSESK
-905 EEAD
+905 EEFD

>member
-1 MPPPQVIKRKEN
+1 M
-13 SVDFKNV
+13 
-20 KRIKSAHPLN
+20 N

-42 LKTQLNKLETE
+42 LKTQLNKLENE

-208 KNQNITKDD
+208 KKQNITKDD

-597 YDDIEGGEENKEG
+597 YDDVEGGEENKEG
-610 DDDAIEITNEEYLV
+610 DDDAIEITNEEYLA

-656 TDYKAIRL
+656 TDYKAIRI

>member
-284 EKNKNNPQKSLQKF
+284 EKNKNNPHKSLQKF

-597 YDDIEGGEENKEG
+597 YDDVEGGEENKEG
-610 DDDAIEITNEEYLV
+610 DDDAIEITNEEYLA

>member
-1 MPPPQVIKRKEN
+1 M
-13 SVDFKNV
+13 

-35 LVQENIR
+35 LVQENIK

-53 KINHKREITNLENEI
+53 KMNHKREITNLEMEI
-68 IKKDKI
+68 NKKDKI

-82 QSNINSDNNKASE
+82 QSNLNTESNKASE

-108 LKKAYEKNQQ
+108 LKKVYEKNQQ
-118 ELNSAKKNIKFTKIN
+118 ELNATKKNVKYTKIN
-133 ELNMENKIYDEQ
+133 ELNTENQIYNEQ
-145 IDKLKNL
+145 VNKLKNI

-161 SLQKNVNEFDIMK
+161 SLQKNENEFDKMK

-179 KDYIILNFQE
+179 KDYIILSFQE

-194 ESKIQELNSEKEKL
+194 ESQIQTLNSEKEKL
-208 KNQNITKDD
+208 KNQNTKKDD
-217 MIKKIREKLEAQGKE
+217 MITKLKEKLETQNKE
-232 NEQLVMK
+232 NEKLIMK

-275 KHEKILRDI
+275 KNEKILRDI
-284 EKNKNNPQKSLQKF
+284 EKNKNNPQKNLTKF
-298 SRKIFSSNPQPSY
+298 SRKIFSSNPQSHY
-311 IESSYNTKTQ
+311 SVETMSGNSSQ
-321 VPSESTQK
+321 AQSESAQK
-329 ILLLQSILAEE
+329 ILLLQSILTEE

-428 LLKDKT
+428 LLKDKS
-434 QYKLFISQLGTNFCD
+434 QYKLFISQLGNNFCD

-470 YDNYVSQEKQNPD
+470 YDNYVSQDKQNTD

-508 KIIAYKLN
+508 RIIAYKLN
-516 KNKEKLIELLN
+516 KNKEKFIELLN

-545 IEQLNLKFKND
+545 IEQLNLKFKSD

-597 YDDIEGGEENKEG
+597 LDDVEGENENKEG
-610 DDDAIEITNEEYLV
+610 DDDAIEITNEEYLA

-646 YFEKIVSKSI
+646 YFEKIISKSI
-656 TDYKAIRL
+656 TDYRAIRL
-664 IKLVDVLKDEFNIE
+664 IKLVEVLKDEFNIE

-710 TKLKEEIENYLRHPE
+710 SKLKEEIENYIRNPG
-725 KQSTSITPNE
+725 KQSASINSKE
-735 PKDTKKKSIKDLNSQ
+735 IKENKNQKKGKNVLND
-750 KLNQKLDYSDILDHA
+750 KMEKEKLDYSDVLEHA
-765 PKESYNSGTFDL
+765 PKESFNSGNFDL

-801 MMKLASDNKFFNRYL
+801 MMKLASDNKSFNRYL
-816 DVEFFKHFLYQNG
+816 DIEFFKHFLYQNG
-829 ILVQSV
+829 ILVQSM

-854 IDYLKYIISSDD
+854 IDYLKHIINSEEEE
-866 GKTKEIKDNNNFI
+866 KNNNEFI
-879 TYKPIKRSIKISNV
+879 TFKPIKRSIKVSNV
-893 KGLENVESSGSF
+893 KGLENIASSGSF
-905 EEAD
+905 DEAD

>member
-13 SVDFKNV
+13 SVDLKNV

-42 LKTQLNKLETE
+42 LKTQLNKLENE

-597 YDDIEGGEENKEG
+597 YDDVEGGEENKEG
-610 DDDAIEITNEEYLV
+610 DDDAIEITNEEYLA

-879 TYKPIKRSIKISNV
+879 TYKPIKRSVKISNV

>member
-1 MPPPQVIKRKEN
+1 M
-13 SVDFKNV
+13 
-20 KRIKSAHPLN
+20 N

-35 LVQENIR
+35 LVQENIK
-42 LKTQLNKLETE
+42 LKTQLNKLEAE
-53 KINHKREITNLENEI
+53 KINHKREITNLEMEI
-68 IKKDKI
+68 NKKDKI

-82 QSNINSDNNKASE
+82 QSNLNNENNKVSE

-108 LKKAYEKNQQ
+108 LKKIYEKNQQ
-118 ELNSAKKNIKFTKIN
+118 ELNATKKNVKFTKIN
-133 ELNMENKIYDEQ
+133 ELNTENQIYNEQ
-145 IDKLKNL
+145 INKLKNL

-161 SLQKNVNEFDIMK
+161 SLEKNENEFDIMK

-179 KDYIILNFQE
+179 KDYIILSFQE

-194 ESKIQELNSEKEKL
+194 ESQIQALNNEKEKL
-208 KNQNITKDD
+208 KNQSNKKDE
-217 MIKKIREKLEAQGKE
+217 MIIKLKDKLETQNKE
-232 NEQLVMK
+232 NEKLIMK
-239 NNNIKKSEI
+239 NNNIKKSEV
-248 FLSTKNKYEAKMQ
+248 FLNTKNKYEAKMQ

-275 KHEKILRDI
+275 KNERILREF
-284 EKNKNNPQKSLQKF
+284 EKNKNNPQKNLTKF
-298 SRKIFSSNPQPSY
+298 SRKIFSSNPQSLYPVENNLLNST
-311 IESSYNTKTQ
+311 ENQ
-321 VPSESTQK
+321 SESAQK
-329 ILLLQSILAEE
+329 ILLLQSILSEE
-340 KNEKEK
+340 KSEKEK
-346 LLQQVE
+346 LLKQVE

-428 LLKDKT
+428 LLKDKS
-434 QYKLFISQLGTNFCD
+434 QYKLFISQLGNNFCD

-470 YDNYVSQEKQNPD
+470 YDNYVSQENQNTD
-483 EFKSKFLALFSK
+483 EFKSKFLSLFSK

-508 KIIAYKLN
+508 RIIAYKLN
-516 KNKEKLIELLN
+516 KNKEKFIELLN

-597 YDDIEGGEENKEG
+597 LDDVEGENDNKEG
-610 DDDAIEITNEEYLV
+610 DDDAIEITNEEYLT

-634 KVILKEKKNVDE
+634 KVLLKEKKNVDE
-646 YFEKIVSKSI
+646 YFEKIITKSI
-656 TDYKAIRL
+656 TDYRAIRL
-664 IKLVDVLKDEFNIE
+664 IKLVEVLKEEFNIE

-725 KQSTSITPNE
+725 KQNDSVNN
-735 PKDTKKKSIKDLNSQ
+735 KDIKENKTKKKINNNISEK
-750 KLNQKLDYSDILDHA
+750 KEKEKLDYSGLLEHA
-765 PKESYNSGTFDL
+765 PKESFNSGKFDL

-784 MEKHKFNF
+784 MEKHKFTF

-801 MMKLASDNKFFNRYL
+801 MMKLTSDNKCFNRYL
-816 DVEFFKHFLYQNG
+816 DIEFFKHFLYQNG
-829 ILVQSV
+829 ILVQSI

-843 NKLLYNNEKIN
+843 NNLLYNNEKIN
-854 IDYLKYIISSDD
+854 IDYLKHIISNEEEE
-866 GKTKEIKDNNNFI
+866 KNNNEFI
-879 TYKPIKRSIKISNV
+879 IYKPIKRSIKISNV
-893 KGLENVESSGSF
+893 KGLENIASSGSYDD
-905 EEAD
+905 AD

>member
-1 MPPPQVIKRKEN
+1 M
-13 SVDFKNV
+13 

-35 LVQENIR
+35 LVQENIK

-53 KINHKREITNLENEI
+53 KMNHKREITNLEMEI
-68 IKKDKI
+68 NKKDKI

-82 QSNINSDNNKASE
+82 QSNLNTESNKASE

-108 LKKAYEKNQQ
+108 LKKVYEKNQQ
-118 ELNSAKKNIKFTKIN
+118 ELNATKKNVKYTKIN
-133 ELNMENKIYDEQ
+133 ELNTENQIYNEQ
-145 IDKLKNL
+145 VNKLKNI

-161 SLQKNVNEFDIMK
+161 SLQKNENEFDKMK

-179 KDYIILNFQE
+179 KDYIILSFQE

-194 ESKIQELNSEKEKL
+194 ESQIQTLNSEKEKL
-208 KNQNITKDD
+208 KNQNTKKDD
-217 MIKKIREKLEAQGKE
+217 MITKLKEKLETQNKE
-232 NEQLVMK
+232 NEKLIMK

-275 KHEKILRDI
+275 KNEKILRDI
-284 EKNKNNPQKSLQKF
+284 EKNKNNPQKNLTKF
-298 SRKIFSSNPQPSY
+298 SRKLFSSNPQSHY
-311 IESSYNTKTQ
+311 SVDTVSGNSSQ
-321 VPSESTQK
+321 AQSESAQK
-329 ILLLQSILAEE
+329 ILLLQSILTEE

-428 LLKDKT
+428 LLKDKS
-434 QYKLFISQLGTNFCD
+434 QYKLFISQLGNNFCD

-470 YDNYVSQEKQNPD
+470 YDNYVSQEKQNTD

-508 KIIAYKLN
+508 RIIAYKLN
-516 KNKEKLIELLN
+516 KNKEKFIELLN

-545 IEQLNLKFKND
+545 IEQLNLKFKSD

-597 YDDIEGGEENKEG
+597 LDDVEGENENKEG
-610 DDDAIEITNEEYLV
+610 DDDAIEITNEEYLA

-646 YFEKIVSKSI
+646 YFEKIISKSI
-656 TDYKAIRL
+656 TDYRAIRL
-664 IKLVDVLKDEFNIE
+664 IKLVEVLKDEFNIE

-710 TKLKEEIENYLRHPE
+710 SKLKEEIENYIRNPG
-725 KQSTSITPNE
+725 KQSASINSKE
-735 PKDTKKKSIKDLNSQ
+735 IKENKNQKKGKNVLND
-750 KLNQKLDYSDILDHA
+750 KMEKEKLDYSDVLEHA
-765 PKESYNSGTFDL
+765 PKESFNSGNFDL

-801 MMKLASDNKFFNRYL
+801 MMKLASDNKSFNRYL
-816 DVEFFKHFLYQNG
+816 DIEFFKHFLYQNG
-829 ILVQSV
+829 ILVQSM

-854 IDYLKYIISSDD
+854 IDYLKHIINSEEEE
-866 GKTKEIKDNNNFI
+866 KNNNEFI
-879 TYKPIKRSIKISNV
+879 TFKPIKRSIKVSNV
-893 KGLENVESSGSF
+893 KGLENIASSGSF
-905 EEAD
+905 DEAD

>member
-1 MPPPQVIKRKEN
+1 M
-13 SVDFKNV
+13 

-35 LVQENIR
+35 LVQENIK

-53 KINHKREITNLENEI
+53 KMNHKREITNLEMEI
-68 IKKDKI
+68 NKKDKI

-82 QSNINSDNNKASE
+82 QSNLNTESNKASE

-108 LKKAYEKNQQ
+108 LKKVYEKNQQ
-118 ELNSAKKNIKFTKIN
+118 ELNATKKNVKYTKIN
-133 ELNMENKIYDEQ
+133 ELNTENQIYNEQ
-145 IDKLKNL
+145 VNKLKNI

-161 SLQKNVNEFDIMK
+161 SLQKNENEFDKMK

-179 KDYIILNFQE
+179 KDYIILSFQE

-194 ESKIQELNSEKEKL
+194 ESQIQTLNSEKEKL
-208 KNQNITKDD
+208 KNQNTKKDD
-217 MIKKIREKLEAQGKE
+217 MITKLKEKLETQNKE
-232 NEQLVMK
+232 NEKLIMK

-275 KHEKILRDI
+275 KNEKILRDI
-284 EKNKNNPQKSLQKF
+284 EKNKNNPQKNLTKF
-298 SRKIFSSNPQPSY
+298 SRKLFSSNPQSHY
-311 IESSYNTKTQ
+311 SVDTVSGNSSQ
-321 VPSESTQK
+321 AQSESAQK
-329 ILLLQSILAEE
+329 ILLLQSILTEE

-428 LLKDKT
+428 LLKDKS
-434 QYKLFISQLGTNFCD
+434 QYKLFISQLGNNFCD

-470 YDNYVSQEKQNPD
+470 YDNYVSQDKQNTD

-508 KIIAYKLN
+508 RIIAYKLN
-516 KNKEKLIELLN
+516 KNKEKFIELLN

-545 IEQLNLKFKND
+545 IEQLNLKFKSD

-597 YDDIEGGEENKEG
+597 LDDVEGENENKEG
-610 DDDAIEITNEEYLV
+610 DDDAIEITNEEYLA

-646 YFEKIVSKSI
+646 YFEKIISKSI
-656 TDYKAIRL
+656 TDYRAIRL
-664 IKLVDVLKDEFNIE
+664 IKLVEVLKDEFNIE

-710 TKLKEEIENYLRHPE
+710 SKLKEEIENYIRNPG
-725 KQSTSITPNE
+725 KQSASINSKE
-735 PKDTKKKSIKDLNSQ
+735 IKENKNQKKGKNVLND
-750 KLNQKLDYSDILDHA
+750 KMEKEKLDYSDVLEHA
-765 PKESYNSGTFDL
+765 PKESFNSGDFDL

-801 MMKLASDNKFFNRYL
+801 MMKLASDNKSFNRYL
-816 DVEFFKHFLYQNG
+816 DIEFFKHFLYQNG
-829 ILVQSV
+829 ILVQSM

-854 IDYLKYIISSDD
+854 IDYLKHIINSEEEE
-866 GKTKEIKDNNNFI
+866 KNNNEFI
-879 TYKPIKRSIKISNV
+879 TFKPIKRSIKVSNV
-893 KGLENVESSGSF
+893 KGLENIASSGSF
-905 EEAD
+905 EEGD